1 MDVRTVCQSLGEEYE
16 LSEHLKNFTY
26 LAKLARRKFIDEV
39 FINKSRPPL
48 FRPIP
53 ITKKEAETQES
64 EENMSK
70 AEILLKIG
78 TLLEQLGENVQKKYS
93 GLRSKKRSELLSIL
107 KDIKYIFNSD
117 NGVDNDSCLESS
129 GA

>member
-1 MDVRTVCQSLGEEYE
+1 MKYLLTNPVLLYLGQ
-16 LSEHLKNFTY
+16 
-26 LAKLARRKFIDEV
+26 
-39 FINKSRPPL
+39 
-48 FRPIP
+48 FRLQ
-53 ITKKEAETQES
+53 KKEAETQES

-93 GLRSKKRSELLSIL
+93 GLKSKKRSELLSIL
-107 KDIKYIFNSD
+107 KDVKYIFNSD

>member
-1 MDVRTVCQSLGEEYE
+1 MKYLLTNPVLLYLGQ
-16 LSEHLKNFTY
+16 
-26 LAKLARRKFIDEV
+26 
-39 FINKSRPPL
+39 
-48 FRPIP
+48 FRLQ
-53 ITKKEAETQES
+53 KKEAETQES

-107 KDIKYIFNSD
+107 KDVKYIFNSD

>member
-1 MDVRTVCQSLGEEYE
+1 MSKVSSLLEKTQILNVRTVCRSLGEEYE

-26 LAKLARRKFIDEV
+26 LAKLARQKFIDEV
-39 FINKSRPPL
+39 FINKSRPSL

-53 ITKKEAETQES
+53 ITKKEARTQES

-78 TLLEQLGENVQKKYS
+78 TLLEQLSENV
-93 GLRSKKRSELLSIL
+93 RRNIL
-107 KDIKYIFNSD
+107 D
-117 NGVDNDSCLESS
+117 
-129 GA
+129 